1 MEFEQAMKSHQKF
14 VSTRTDSTQNT
25 TDASATNGHVEEN
38 SYEEKSYT
46 KKDLGG
52 VDVGV
57 SSVPAAG
64 LGLRTLED
72 EKKELQ
78 AKLASYRAKRLQ
90 KDQEDENE
98 LSGMIANMKNEQ
110 NARAKKWKNDDQER
124 LNRLESDLFERKKN
138 RALEESKRREE
149 LKNLNTDI
157 RLTTEAN
164 AENMLEEVKQSK
176 IDAQVESAMSH
187 VTVSD
192 YLLFISFVCHS
203 FVCHSSVVLVA
214 CIDVSLFLTC
224 YSYSQEEDPEILAAR
239 AVEEAEKARKQFE
252 VKAMLA
258 RSEAALLPPCHC
270 SHRFLWAMPHFQPQL
285 SRRTEKMPWYY

>member
-1 MEFEQAMKSHQKF
+1 M
-14 VSTRTDSTQNT
+14 
-25 TDASATNGHVEEN
+25 
-38 SYEEKSYT
+38 
-46 KKDLGG
+46 
-52 VDVGV
+52 
-57 SSVPAAG
+57 
-64 LGLRTLED
+64 
-72 EKKELQ
+72 ELQ

-192 YLLFISFVCHS
+192 YLLFYFFCLP
-203 FVCHSSVVLVA
+203 FFCLPFFCLPFFCLPFFCLPFFCSSCCL
-214 CIDVSLFLTC
+214 
-224 YSYSQEEDPEILAAR
+224 Y
-239 AVEEAEKARKQFE
+239 
-252 VKAMLA
+252 
-258 RSEAALLPPCHC
+258 
-270 SHRFLWAMPHFQPQL
+270 
-285 SRRTEKMPWYY
+285 